1 MKESGTSKS
10 IEKFSHSQTRATAA
24 ILAGSLADD
33 PQAVRQD
40 LKATKALAFFL
51 RQALRYDAHPCMARE
66 ARIHRSMNFS
76 GMQSTS
82 AHC

>member
-10 IEKFSHSQTRATAA
+10 IEKFSHSQTRATGA

-40 LKATKALAFFL
+40 LKATKALAFFYAKL
-51 RQALRYDAHPCMARE
+51 
-66 ARIHRSMNFS
+66 
-76 GMQSTS
+76 
-82 AHC
+82 